1 MTPVDVFV
9 DAVEACQPELVG
21 VTTARQQLTGSASTT
36 VTHAGPPLQC
46 PPDGPLAGAVI
57 GGLLHEGWSASDAR
71 EAASTPGALDLRPN
85 QDSGR
90 AAPLAGVVTP
100 GMPLLVVADRVS
112 GTVVHAPL
120 NEGLGAVL
128 RFGAHGPDALA
139 RLAWIRD
146 VAGPTL
152 AAGLAAEGPV
162 ALRPI
167 VAGGLRHG
175 DELHNRNSWTTGALV
190 AALEPRLANSGRAAG
205 DVLAF
210 LARNSFTFLNI
221 AAAFAKCILDAVT
234 PVAPHGV
241 VLAMGSNGR
250 SFGLKVSG
258 VDGWV
263 TAPAP
268 YATGRLDPG
277 RRTSEASPLLGDS
290 CIIEAL
296 GLGGLSLAAAP
307 EVAPYLGCD
316 AQELE
321 RRTRAGW
328 DSTIAVHRSLRLP
341 LDGGRGA
348 PLGIDVGLALA
359 SAVLPV
365 IDAGIAHRDA
375 GVGQIGAG
383 LAEIPTRCLQQAR
396 DHTIPIALRRTP

>member
-1 MTPVDVFV
+1 MTAIDVFV

-21 VTTARQQLTGSASTT
+21 VTTARDQLPGSAPTT
-36 VTHAGPPLQC
+36 ITHAGPPLER
-46 PPDGPLAGAVI
+46 PLDEGPLLGAVV
-57 GGLLHEGWSASDAR
+57 GGLLHDGWSVPDAR

-85 QDSGR
+85 QDNGR

-100 GMPLLVVADRVS
+100 GMPLLVVADRAS

-128 RFGAHGPDALA
+128 RFGAHGPEALD

-152 AAGLAAEGPV
+152 AAALQTGGPV
-162 ALRPI
+162 PLRPI

-175 DELHNRNSWTTGALV
+175 DELHNRNNWTTAAFV
-190 AALEPRLANSGRAAG
+190 AALEPRLGNAG
-205 DVLAF
+205 GVARF
-210 LARNSFTFLNI
+210 LARNSFTFLNLSV
-221 AAAFAKCILDAVT
+221 AFAKCVLDAVAA
-234 PVAPHGV
+234 VAPPGV
-241 VLAMGSNGR
+241 VVAMGSNGR
-250 SFGLKVSG
+250 AFGIKVAG

-263 TAPAP
+263 TSPPPFAE
-268 YATGRLDPG
+268 GRLDAG
-277 RRTSEASPLLGDS
+277 RSTSDASPILGDS
-290 CIIEAL
+290 CLIEAL

-307 EVAPYLGCD
+307 EVAAYLGCD
-316 AQELE
+316 AAELD

-328 DSTIAVHRSLRLP
+328 ASTVATHRSLRLP

-348 PLGIDVGLALA
+348 PLGIHVRLALA
-359 SAVLPV
+359 STVRPV
-365 IDAGIAHRDA
+365 IDAGVAHRRA

-383 LAEIPTRCLQQAR
+383 PAEIPRQCLRRAR
-396 DHTIPIALRRTP
+396 DRTTRTNPLRRTA